1 MKTAIMITG
10 AMRSFDKC
18 FPTQQWHIYRH
29 IPDAEFFVSTV
40 KDADSPKVQCL
51 IDKYGAGRVHVD
63 VVDEQPDC
71 IAEQRAL
78 GVPLPT
84 EWVRG
89 KPYMHEP
96 YAISVHPQAV
106 LRQLWQLQHGWEAF
120 GFHAREFDSVI
131 RIRPDLYFH
140 SMTDRDAVGGPA
152 RFPWWGRFGGCNDRF
167 ALLSERAAANYFTT
181 YGAVCELLALGCPL
195 HPESLVAARLQTSG
209 IEFAHDIA
217 CEFST
222 LRTTGEM
229 RGPEMHTW
237 DLAAY
242 LRR

>member
-18 FPTQQWHIYRH
+18 LATQHWHIYRH

-40 KDADSPKVQCL
+40 KDADSPKWMAL
-51 IDKYGAGRVHVD
+51 TGLYGADRVHVD
-63 VVDEQPDC
+63 VVDAQPDC

-89 KPYMHEP
+89 KPYTHEP

-106 LRQLWQLQHGWEAF
+106 LRQLWQLQHCFDVFPVF
-120 GFHAREFDSVI
+120 GGFERVI

-140 SMTDRDAVGGPA
+140 SVSDLVLYRGG

-167 ALLSERAAANYFTT
+167 AILSANAAAKYFTT
-181 YGAVCELLALGCPL
+181 YGAICELLALGCPL
-195 HPESLVAARLQTSG
+195 HPESLIAAWLETCG
-209 IEFAHDIA
+209 ITVAHDLA

-242 LRR
+242 LRGS

>member
-18 FPTQQWHIYRH
+18 LATQHWHIYRH

-40 KDADSPKVQCL
+40 KDADS
-51 IDKYGAGRVHVD
+51 DKTQALVDRYGADRVHID
-63 VVDEQPDC
+63 VVDAQPDC

-96 YAISVHPQAV
+96 YAISVHPQV
-106 LRQLWQLQHGWEAF
+106 LRQLWQLQHGWEVF
-120 GFHAREFDSVI
+120 GSTLAGFDRVI
-131 RIRPDLYFH
+131 RCRPDLWFH
-140 SMTDRDAVGGPA
+140 SCASVCVESRSAKL
-152 RFPWWGRFGGCNDRF
+152 PWWGRFGGCNDRF
-167 ALLSERAAANYFTT
+167 AALSIDAAFAYFTT

-195 HPESLVAARLQTSG
+195 HPESLIAARLETCG
-209 IEFAHDIA
+209 ITVAHDLA

-242 LRR
+242 LRGR

>member
-18 FPTQQWHIYRH
+18 FATQQWHIYRH

-71 IAEQRAL
+71 ISEQRAL

-106 LRQLWQLQHGWEAF
+106 LRQLWQLQRGWEVFPEATD
-120 GFHAREFDSVI
+120 FDAVV

-140 SMTDRDAVGGPA
+140 SVSGSPFGTAS

-167 ALLSERAAANYFTT
+167 ATLTPAAARAYFTT
-181 YGAVCELLALGCPL
+181 YSAVCELLALGCPL
-195 HPESLVAARLQTSG
+195 HPESLIAARLETCG
-209 IEFAHDIA
+209 IEVAHDLA